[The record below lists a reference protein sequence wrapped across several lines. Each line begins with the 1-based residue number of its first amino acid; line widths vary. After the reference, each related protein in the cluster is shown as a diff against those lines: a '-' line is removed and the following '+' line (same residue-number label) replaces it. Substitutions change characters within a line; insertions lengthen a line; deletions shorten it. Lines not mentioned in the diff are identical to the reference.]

1 MKSAAQHSRTAGFSL
16 LEVLAALVILSA
28 LSAALWPWFT
38 QAQDER
44 GASTLS
50 RGAGGPFL
58 FLATDPEVLT
68 LEDVAL
74 ASASL
79 GTDVEVVTDEVAR
92 DGRWVWIRFT
102 VGEDAVVRS
111 FLAPVEDATR

>member
-38 QAQDER
+38 QAQDAR
-44 GASTLS
+44 GASTQG
-50 RGAGGPFL
+50 RGAVSL
-58 FLATDPEVLT
+58 VLATNDDVRP

-74 ASASL
+74 VAAYL

-92 DGRWVWIRFT
+92 NGRWVWVRFT
-102 VGEDAVVRS
+102 VGEDAVVRP
-111 FLAPVEDATR
+111 FLAPAEDATR